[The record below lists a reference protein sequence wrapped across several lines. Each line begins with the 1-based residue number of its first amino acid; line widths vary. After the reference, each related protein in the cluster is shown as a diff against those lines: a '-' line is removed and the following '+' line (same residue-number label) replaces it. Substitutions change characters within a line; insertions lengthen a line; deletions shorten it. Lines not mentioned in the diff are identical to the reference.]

1 MPSIELSIGDAFDDD
16 AQPFLAE
23 RFAVVGQVECRGI
36 DDEQPVTMRYGE
48 FWIGSKVAIDGHL
61 RQPILKLA

>member
-36 DDEQPVTMRYGE
+36 DDEQPRYD
-48 FWIGSKVAIDGHL
+48 AL
-61 RQPILKLA
+61 R

>member
-1 MPSIELSIGDAFDDD
+1 MLS
-16 AQPFLAE
+16 PFLAE

-48 FWIGSKVAIDGHL
+48 FRIGSKVAIDGHL